1 MKKDEPESTKYLT
14 DDDCFWAWYSLWLK
28 KVSEEEPWLVSGGKT
43 KIKWKRYIWERKK
56 PKRIQLCLPHLLI
69 YLFFFFCSFGFQTV
83 WIYFYLN
90 DPFGTKWKH
99 TLSLSLLFLSLY
111 LWICEA
117 VFLFWNKISFCVC
130 KTVKG
135 VKKQLCPK
143 ICTFFF
149 YYSYCNSSLIVSHV
163 FVFQGEKITLLLYYY
178 IYSDKI
184 IKFYQQLVEK
194 R

>member
-1 MKKDEPESTKYLT
+1 MMIVFELDTAFGSRRFQRKSHGWYLGEKLKSNEKGIYGKERNQKESNFVYPI
-14 DDDCFWAWYSLWLK
+14 FWF
-28 KVSEEEPWLVSGGKT
+28 T
-43 KIKWKRYIWERKK
+43 F
-56 PKRIQLCLPHLLI
+56 
-69 YLFFFFCSFGFQTV
+69 FFFFCSFGFQTV

>member
-28 KVSEEEPWLVSGGKT
+28 KVSEEEPWLISGGKT

-69 YLFFFFCSFGFQTV
+69 YLFFFFVLLGSKLSESTSTWMILLEQNEST
-83 WIYFYLN
+83 
-90 DPFGTKWKH
+90 H
-99 TLSLSLLFLSLY
+99 TLSLSLSLLFLSLY
-111 LWICEA
+111 MWICEA
-117 VFLFWNKISFCVC
+117 VFLFWNKISFCVS

-149 YYSYCNSSLIVSHV
+149 
-163 FVFQGEKITLLLYYY
+163 
-178 IYSDKI
+178 I
-184 IKFYQQLVEK
+184 ILTATV

>member
-69 YLFFFFCSFGFQTV
+69 YLFFFFLFFWVPNCLNLLLLEWSF
-83 WIYFYLN
+83 WN
-90 DPFGTKWKH
+90 KMKAH
-99 TLSLSLLFLSLY
+99 TLSLSLVSLSISVDLRS
-111 LWICEA
+111 C
-117 VFLFWNKISFCVC
+117 VFLFWNKITFCVS

-135 VKKQLCPK
+135 VKKQLLK
-143 ICTFFF
+143 KNCTFFF
-149 YYSYCNSSLIVSHV
+149 YHSYCNSSLIVSHV
-163 FVFQGEKITLLLYYY
+163 LVLQREKNNVIIILY
-178 IYSDKI
+178 IWW
-184 IKFYQQLVEK
+184 
-194 R
+194 